1 MSIAELK
8 LDLINKIS
16 QVRENYIIEE
26 LRSLIDFELS
36 ESTYATNDL
45 QKLRIEESR
54 LEYKNGNILTELS
67 ANSEIEEWLRK

>member
-26 LRSLIDFELS
+26 LQNLIDFELS
-36 ESTYATNDL
+36 ELNYVTNDV

-54 LEYKNGNILTELS
+54 LEYKNGNILSELS
-67 ANSEIEEWLRK
+67 ANAEIEEWLRK

>member
-36 ESTYATNDL
+36 ESTYATNDV

-54 LEYKNGNILTELS
+54 LEYKNGNILSELS